1 MLFKIINQQAPNY
14 LYDLLPKHN
23 AETVSYSLRNNEHI
37 KLPMSKKE
45 LFRRSFFPS
54 AIRLWNKLKTNVRNA
69 PSLHVLKL
77 LLKKEFPDKPTL
89 YYYGERWTSVHHSR
103 LRMQCSKLHY
113 DLHCKLFVRDNSICS
128 CGAAKKTACH
138 FFMHCPLYEDIR
150 AALFNA
156 VSKHTACNIE
166 TFLYGDNNLSIAA
179 KKVVLVQFMI
189 IFVALKDLFNNFV

>member
-1 MLFKIINQQAPNY
+1 MNSVSMSLFVKIVMILQKYYRANVYLWKPGSKVPNY

-69 PSLHVLKL
+69 PSLKVLKL
-77 LLKKEFPDKPTL
+77 LLKKEFPEKPTL

-103 LRMQCSKLHY
+103 LRMQCSKLNY
-113 DLHCKLFVRDNSICS
+113 DLHDKML
-128 CGAAKKTACH
+128 
-138 FFMHCPLYEDIR
+138 
-150 AALFNA
+150 A
-156 VSKHTACNIE
+156 VTHIHTH
-166 TFLYGDNNLSIAA
+166 TYRWTDGHSG
-179 KKVVLVQFMI
+179 
-189 IFVALKDLFNNFV
+189 